1 MHQQSATLGG
11 FVTDVSDDFKPDW
24 SRVGDLPSDYFD
36 TPSPARVWNYWLGG
50 KDYYDPD
57 QEVGDVVATIYPG
70 IRTLA
75 VQSRGFLVRTVRHL
89 AKEAGIRQ
97 FLDLGAGL
105 PEPRGNNTHSVAQSV
120 APDAKVVYVD
130 SDPVVLAHA
139 RVLMSSGSGKGASD
153 FVDRDYRD
161 TGAVIEHASRVL
173 DLSQPVS
180 VMFMGVFGYLPPYDE
195 LRAIVD
201 RTMAAVP
208 SGSYLTFWD
217 GTDTSDPIRESH
229 KLQAR
234 MGHPYTLR
242 SVEEIEQVFTGLEL
256 VDPGVV
262 QLSQW
267 RMDDN
272 DIARQA
278 PEEVDAYGG
287 VARKS

>member
-1 MHQQSATLGG
+1 MSER
-11 FVTDVSDDFKPDW
+11 SDEFAPDW

-36 TPSPARVWNYWLGG
+36 VPSPARVWNYWLGG

-57 QEVGDVVATIYPG
+57 QEVGDVVADIYPG
-70 IRTLA
+70 IRTMA
-75 VQSRGFLVRTVRHL
+75 IQSRGFLVRTVRYL
-89 AKEAGIRQ
+89 AQEAGIRQ

-105 PEPRGNNTHSVAQSV
+105 PEPRGNNTHAVARGV

-139 RVLMSSGSGKGASD
+139 RVLMSSGTGVSD
-153 FVDRDYRD
+153 FVNGDYRD
-161 TGAVIEHASRVL
+161 TAAVIEKASTVL
-173 DLSQPVS
+173 DFSQPVS
-180 VMFMGVFGYLPPYDE
+180 VMFMGVFGYLPPYEE

-201 RTMAAVP
+201 RTVAAVP

-217 GTDTSDPIRESH
+217 GTDTSDAIRESH
-229 KLQAR
+229 KLQAN

-242 SVEEIEQVFTGLEL
+242 SIEQIEQVFTGLEL

-262 QLSQW
+262 QLSKW
-267 RMDDN
+267 RMTDN

-278 PEEVDAYGG
+278 PEDVDAYGG
-287 VARKS
+287 VARKP

>member
-1 MHQQSATLGG
+1 M
-11 FVTDVSDDFKPDW
+11 SDALAPDW
-24 SRVGDLPSDYFD
+24 SRVGDLPADYFD
-36 TPSPARVWNYWLGG
+36 VPSPARVWNYWLGG
-50 KDYYDPD
+50 KDHYDPD
-57 QEVGDVVATIYPG
+57 KEVGDVVAGIYPG
-70 IRTLA
+70 IRTMA
-75 VQSRGFLVRTVRHL
+75 IQSRGFLMRTVRHL
-89 AKEAGIRQ
+89 AQEAGIRQ

-105 PEPRGNNTHSVAQSV
+105 PEPRGHNTHTVAQSV

-139 RVLMSSGSGKGASD
+139 RVLLSSSTPDGVAD

-161 TGAVIEHASRVL
+161 TDGVMEHAGKVL

-217 GTDTSDPIRESH
+217 GTDTSDAIRESH

-242 SVEEIEQVFTGLEL
+242 TVEEIEQVFTGLEL

-267 RMDDN
+267 RMTDN
-272 DIARQA
+272 DIARRA
-278 PEEVDAYGG
+278 PEKVDAYGG
-287 VARKS
+287 VARKP